1 MENKLRV
8 VFMGTPEFALP
19 SLQEVFKHFNLVGV
33 MTAPDAIRKRGK
45 ELTPTPVAE
54 TAKTLH
60 VPLYKTK
67 KIDDAAYAWLKSL
80 QPELICVVAFGA
92 LLPKRV
98 LVLPRYGCINVH
110 ASLLPRWRGAAPIE
124 RAILA
129 GDSELGVS
137 IMKITPGLDEGD
149 VCLTDLLQRDH
160 LRHSELE
167 NSLATMGGMALI
179 KAINDLES
187 HKLSWKKQ
195 DEALVTYA
203 DKIQKSD
210 CMLSP
215 TISAEKNFLRIQASS
230 SSHPARFFVNDKGIR
245 AMWALPSQKEVDQG
259 VLCKEKEGVFL
270 GCIEG
275 SLELLEVRP
284 DGKREM
290 SALDW
295 ARGLQ
300 TAKITWS

>member
-1 MENKLRV
+1 
-8 VFMGTPEFALP
+8 MGTPEFALP
-19 SLQEVFKHFNLVGV
+19 SLEELFENFDLVGV

-54 TAKTLH
+54 AAKTLH

-67 KIDDAAYAWLKSL
+67 KIDDAAYTWLTDL
-80 QPELICVVAFGA
+80 QPDVICVVAFGA

-98 LVLPRYGCINVH
+98 LALPRYGCINVH

-129 GDSELGVS
+129 GDTELGVS

-149 VCLTDLLQRDH
+149 VCLTDSLQRDH
-160 LRHSELE
+160 LRHRELMK
-167 NSLATMGGMALI
+167 NLATMGGKALI

-187 HKLSWKKQ
+187 NKLSWKKQ
-195 DEALVTYA
+195 DESLVTYA

-230 SSHPARFFVNDKGIR
+230 SSHPARFFLNSKGVR
-245 AMWALPSQKEVDQG
+245 ALWALPSQKEVDQG
-259 VLCKEKEGVFL
+259 VLWREKEGVFL
-270 GCIEG
+270 GCTEG
-275 SLELLEVRP
+275 SLELLAVKP

-290 SALDW
+290 SAEDW

-300 TAKITWS
+300 NNELTWS